1 MELKYDYTPQHVSR
15 MALNLDEN
23 SLLKTEELA
32 ELLNVSP
39 KTIRRWRYA
48 NDLGGIKIGARLV
61 RYRWGDVVKWLESR
75 GG

>member
-1 MELKYDYTPQHVSR
+1 MEIQYDYLPQHVSKL
-15 MALNLDEN
+15 AKTLDEN

-48 NDLGGIKIGARLV
+48 CDLGGIKIGSRLV
-61 RYRWGDVVKWLESR
+61 RYRWSDVVKWLQKREA
-75 GG
+75 